1 MYRER
6 ALPPLLLLLAVIA
19 LVIAPM
25 GTARAADSAPVTP
38 MADSYY
44 TTYSIVN
51 KSVVSTNWTNRS
63 QIVGSCKVST
73 TGSSCTITSG
83 KSATV
88 TVNASLGATQKWVA
102 GQLGISAGKTITI
115 TTSCSSPPLKA
126 GSEYRAAAVGTRYQY
141 KVKKSTH
148 MDGRIVSST
157 TSGWLYAF
165 NPNPTRIHCGV

>member
-51 KSVVSTNWTNRS
+51 KSVVSTN
-63 QIVGSCKVST
+63 
-73 TGSSCTITSG
+73 
-83 KSATV
+83 
-88 TVNASLGATQKWVA
+88 
-102 GQLGISAGKTITI
+102 
-115 TTSCSSPPLKA
+115 
-126 GSEYRAAAVGTRYQY
+126 
-141 KVKKSTH
+141 
-148 MDGRIVSST
+148 
-157 TSGWLYAF
+157 
-165 NPNPTRIHCGV
+165 